1 MSIERG
7 TSEGGAARPIAKSNL
22 RPRRSSSGQGCE
34 AARIPARLR
43 GIGIGWATRQAGALR
58 AAACPFSKGRREMAT
73 QEELQIRLE
82 RLEAAR
88 ASGILTVDYDGR
100 RVTYRSDA
108 ELAAAIGY
116 VRRQLETTARV
127 TTIVL
132 STTKGLA

>member
-1 MSIERG
+1 
-7 TSEGGAARPIAKSNL
+7 
-22 RPRRSSSGQGCE
+22 
-34 AARIPARLR
+34 
-43 GIGIGWATRQAGALR
+43 
-58 AAACPFSKGRREMAT
+58 MAT